1 MMKNDSTPVFFVL
14 LVGLACV
21 LVWLVAR
28 RVMEWRRRKQIVDDQ
43 RTRMMGQPVPPDI
56 QRDTVRAKS
65 GDFEGEELSPLSYL
79 GYRVGKTNGLRPDAR
94 RKRLKICFAIEMP
107 SLLPSKYR
115 RWGRPVTY
123 QRYASIFNH
132 LLMLANQRRGR
143 PNYEFAVSDWEAD
156 AKWMESEFGQMVRDL
171 KRYGFKR

>member
-115 RWGRPVTY
+115 RWGRPV
-123 QRYASIFNH
+123 
-132 LLMLANQRRGR
+132 ANQRRGR

-171 KRYGFKR
+171 KRYGFRR